1 MNKQMSLIAQ
11 TFAKTENLLK
21 ARIPLL
27 FRFLKTEQGVHFGL
41 VNEIWGAFER
51 YVVVVSDT
59 VTG

>member
-1 MNKQMSLIAQ
+1 MSLIAQ

-27 FRFLKTEQGVHFGL
+27 FRFLETEQGVHFGL
-41 VNEIWGAFER
+41 VNEIRGAFQR

-59 VTG
+59 VAG